1 MSYDNKTNTITVSS
15 NADETSVLMD
25 LGVSHVYELRILAR
39 RASASSGLLADWKTI
54 ESWLGCAGRELNQ
67 GDHAKIADA
76 YRSYFAKGRSP
87 SAELDSIFLDYA
99 KKIRNQNRSLVS
111 VPPQVESVFDRMLA
125 TEEQITAKRQLELQR
140 IQTEGDMGK
149 VVLYKNN
156 KFMRCCKIELK
167 SREKVL
173 ISIATAP
180 TPSVKI
186 FMMGLFGIFPVQT
199 IWEYNPTMAG
209 GYEAYLRKMMMM
221 FQDPLATESKPPLEI
236 LRDRLLPCRSIA
248 EVRDSLLALERNMES
263 TLER

>member
-180 TPSVKI
+180 TPQRQNIYDGTVRNLSCPDHL
-186 FMMGLFGIFPVQT
+186 GVQPHHG
-199 IWEYNPTMAG
+199 WWV
-209 GYEAYLRKMMMM
+209 
-221 FQDPLATESKPPLEI
+221 
-236 LRDRLLPCRSIA
+236 RSIPPKNDDDVSRPA
-248 EVRDSLLALERNMES
+248 SY
-263 TLER
+263 